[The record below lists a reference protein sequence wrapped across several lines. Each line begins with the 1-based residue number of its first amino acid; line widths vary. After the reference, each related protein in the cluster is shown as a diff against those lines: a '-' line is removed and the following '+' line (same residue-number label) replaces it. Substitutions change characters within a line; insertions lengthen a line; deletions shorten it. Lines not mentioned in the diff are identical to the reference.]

1 MGVPISVWVAAAVIL
16 GIVTWLTIWVTN
28 KAYSKRWEDHGH
40 QEAGIE
46 KE

>member
-1 MGVPISVWVAAAVIL
+1 MGVPASVWVAAAIILVI
-16 GIVTWLTIWVTN
+16 ITWGTIWVTN

-40 QEAGIE
+40 QEDRIE